1 MLRWASMKRRSKA
14 RIWALQIIYAWELG
28 GGDLFEIA
36 REHLRKKKAGEKGKE
51 YTLALI
57 PKIKEEIEHID
68 AVIQK
73 TLTAWPI
80 DRLSLI
86 DKNILRIGTCELL
99 FFEDVPRA
107 VIIDEAVTLARIYGG
122 TESPRFVNG
131 ILDTVSKQRGKS
143 GCSTA

>member
-1 MLRWASMKRRSKA
+1 MKRRSKA
-14 RIWALQIIYAWELG
+14 RIWALQIIYAWEIS

-51 YTLALI
+51 YTLRLI
-57 PKIKEEIEHID
+57 PKIEEELEHID
-68 AVIQK
+68 AEIQK
-73 TLTAWPI
+73 TLTTWPI

-99 FFEDVPRA
+99 FFEDIPEA
-107 VIIDEAVTLARIYGG
+107 VVIDEAIILAKIYGG
-122 TESPRFVNG
+122 TDSPKFING
-131 ILDTVSKQRGKS
+131 ILDTVAKQRGKK